1 MLDNK
6 SSILVTGGLGYIG
19 SHTVLDLFSDT
30 QFHIIILD
38 DLSNCKLDVLDRMKQ
53 ILQDQSHPK

>member
-53 ILQDQSHPK
+53 ILQDQSHLK